1 MATRKIET
9 EISLKGEKEFNDQMK
24 ALNGNMKNLNAQMK
38 SVSSSFDENA
48 SASGK
53 LKAEQII
60 LNEKIDQQKEIVR
73 ALAEQY
79 NKSKD
84 ALGENAAKTDKYKQS
99 MLNAQAALNK
109 MRKESS
115 KLADDL
121 KKAQKAEEEE
131 AKALSQYKSLTS
143 RAKEGLENL
152 RDGLKKYIASAKDG
166 AHHTPVLAE
175 ALDVLSV
182 SAKGAG
188 KALDIAWKAGK
199 LTGAGVKTL
208 ASGAVKLTAA
218 GIAASGALATLAVTG
233 FKKLADYAV
242 EAAEAGDPA
251 FAGLKTNLEAL
262 SSASTGAKAALGAT
276 LLPMLESLSADGAKW
291 LNDFSEAMA
300 ATNGDTEQMGK
311 VMSDAIRSGVGIIRA
326 NLPQFVTLGREL
338 LGGLGSGILENLPE
352 LTEDAE
358 AIISEILDGIEDN
371 ADELGDAAATIIVT
385 FGGMIVEHAPDLLTA
400 GLQMLTSLL
409 MGLVEAGPE
418 EMGQKAVDLVTELL
432 NALISNAPLLL
443 LAGLELVL
451 GIIQGV
457 LENLPQLYAQ
467 AEVLIGE
474 LKQGFLD
481 AADKIK
487 SIGSGITSK
496 ILDGIKEGWG
506 NVKSWFNNAISAL
519 KDSAASGVV
528 PGHATGLD
536 YVPYD
541 DYLARLH
548 EGEMVV
554 PRRLASQLRSM
565 GITRNSDLSNTGGGS
580 RVVNTTVNTATLS
593 QGQIDYLVE
602 RINQLLGDRL

>member
-9 EISLKGEKEFNDQMK
+9 EISLKGEKEFNNQMK
-24 ALNGNMKNLNAQMK
+24 AINSNLNLMSAEMK
-38 SVSSSFDENA
+38 LAANAFDENA
-48 SASGK
+48 SASDK
-53 LKAEQII
+53 LKNQQRI
-60 LNEKIDQQKEIVR
+60 LTDQMDQQQEKVD
-73 ALAEQY
+73 ALRKMYEACADE
-79 NKSKD
+79 
-84 ALGENAAKTDKYKQS
+84 LGENSAKTDKYKAE
-99 MLNAQAALNK
+99 LLRAEAALNK

-131 AKALSQYKSLTS
+131 AKALSQYKSITS
-143 RAKEGLENL
+143 RAKEGMENL
-152 RDGLKKYIASAKDG
+152 RDGLKKYIAAAKEG
-166 AHHTPVLAE
+166 AQHTPVLAE
-175 ALDVLSV
+175 AMDVLSV

-251 FAGLKTNLEAL
+251 FAGLKTNLENL

-311 VMSDAIRSGVGIIRA
+311 VMSDAIRSGVGIIRE

-409 MGLVEAGPE
+409 TGLVEAGPE
-418 EMGQKAVDLVTELL
+418 EMGKKAVDLVLAFGS
-432 NALISNAPLLL
+432 ALAQNAPALL
-443 LAGLELVL
+443 LAGVELIL
-451 GIIQGV
+451 GIISGIDQARAQLGAQASVLLEELGQGFAEGF
-457 LENLPQLYAQ
+457 ENLKN
-467 AEVLIGE
+467 IG
-474 LKQGFLD
+474 
-481 AADKIK
+481 ANIVNNIK
-487 SIGSGITSK
+487 AGIVGAWGS
-496 ILDGIKEGWG
+496 
-506 NVKSWFNNAISAL
+506 VVSWFNDAISAL
-519 KDSAASGVV
+519 KNSAASGVV
-528 PGHATGLD
+528 PGYATGLD

-541 DYLARLH
+541 DMLARLH

-565 GITRNSDLSNTGGGS
+565 GITKNSDLSNAGGGS